1 MSRPVLVTASTQELR
16 VLALGPRVACRPVPG
31 EVHGLRLADGGC
43 LAGLVLHDYQC
54 GLYAGST
61 MLWVLNSRQRE
72 QSVDPTS
79 LSTSRPLL
87 PPLILHRELWAHG
100 CAFPAGRLAPDHP
113 LLRERVVRTDSVTRR
128 SYDLADQLVEQ
139 PGPADVVAKDS
150 LVFLR
155 GLDQRLQRL
164 VSVSRVG
171 AA

>member
-1 MSRPVLVTASTQELR
+1 
-16 VLALGPRVACRPVPG
+16 VPG

-43 LAGLVLHDYQC
+43 LAGLVLHDYER
-54 GLYAGST
+54 GLYTGST
-61 MLWVLNSRQRE
+61 MLWVLNSRHRR
-72 QSVDPTS
+72 QSVDLAS

-87 PPLILHRELWAHG
+87 PPLILHRELWARG

-113 LLRERVVRTDSVTRR
+113 LLRERVVLTNSVTRR
-128 SYDLADQLVEQ
+128 SYDLADRLVEQ

-155 GLDQRLQRL
+155 GLDQRLHRL
-164 VSVSRVG
+164 ISVRHAG